1 MSIFRKKENKT
12 YDKTEKRPVIKCS
25 ICTGEQ
31 VAGFVD
37 TRTGKFE
44 DIMLLR
50 NERDLKKFV
59 SAYSIAE
66 EIEKI
71 Y

>member
-1 MSIFRKKENKT
+1 MFKKKSQITN
-12 YDKTEKRPVIKCS
+12 YDKSNKKAVIKCS

-37 TRTGKFE
+37 LLTGHFE
-44 DIMLLR
+44 DIMLIR
-50 NERDLKKFV
+50 NDADLKKFKEMYGV
-59 SAYSIAE
+59 T
-66 EIEKI
+66 EISKE